1 MEFNLNLKAFAY
13 PTSTISD
20 NEPVSP
26 CLCSFVYRWDDPKLA
41 TLLLV
46 LNIPTAHG
54 TGDSEFVLQYDADNL
69 EHPYVKLATGKG
81 RLEQPQLDKLVGSKG
96 MKDRDIKTLDLSTE
110 QLPPAWCPAGSTT
123 FSRKPGLEPAFQRL
137 VKLAKETKLY
147 VVFHGEKRS
156 SACVT
161 LQPSN
166 EALHVS
172 GLVIVQGASS
182 HRCHRTG
189 TTEAY
194 HQPLPVILPLTT
206 SQEPVRDQT
215 VRTSEKY
222 RRLQLITSKSVTV
235 ASIM

>member
-13 PTSTISD
+13 PTSTISE

-96 MKDRDIKTLDLSTE
+96 MKDRDIETSTC
-110 QLPPAWCPAGSTT
+110 Q
-123 FSRKPGLEPAFQRL
+123 Q
-137 VKLAKETKLY
+137 
-147 VVFHGEKRS
+147 S
-156 SACVT
+156 SC
-161 LQPSN
+161 
-166 EALHVS
+166 
-172 GLVIVQGASS
+172 
-182 HRCHRTG
+182 
-189 TTEAY
+189 
-194 HQPLPVILPLTT
+194 PLPGVRQAAQHSAASRGLNPL
-206 SQEPVRDQT
+206 S
-215 VRTSEKY
+215 
-222 RRLQLITSKSVTV
+222 SVW
-235 ASIM
+235 